1 MGKVEEFFDAVL
13 LSATLA
19 LLLLNALDALI
30 EVVLGGGTLGRV
42 LALFLECLLR
52 VNELFLVILIFILVF
67 LVLSLFL
74 GLVLGLVLGL
84 GLLLFLVSILSPHTQ
99 GIICALDEVPL

>member
-1 MGKVEEFFDAVL
+1 MFGVLGSHDAVWAGRHTFLDAVL

-42 LALFLECLLR
+42 LALC
-52 VNELFLVILIFILVF
+52 
-67 LVLSLFL
+67 
-74 GLVLGLVLGL
+74 
-84 GLLLFLVSILSPHTQ
+84 
-99 GIICALDEVPL
+99 